1 MTTMTAGKA
10 AQAKLN
16 PPFRADHVGSLL
28 RPKELNHA
36 FREFSA
42 GKMTAEAFKA
52 VQDRAIRD
60 AVSLQEEIG
69 LEAITDGEFRRASY
83 WSHFVEA
90 VDGLS
95 VGPAMF
101 TFRDEH
107 GHQQEFL
114 SPQVTGKVRRSRPI
128 SGGEFD
134 FLKSVTGRTPKIT
147 MPSPPSMSF
156 WGNRGTFHA
165 TYADPEE
172 YYADLARVFREE
184 IADLAKRGARYIQMD
199 DVPLAML
206 CDDGVRAAVEGVG
219 EDPDTEI
226 DRFVRL
232 FNECLAGRPD
242 DMVIGIH
249 VCRGNFKGKWMAE
262 GGYDTVAEQLF
273 NEADVDAF
281 FLEYDTPRAGDFSP
295 LKHLPKGKTVVLGLV
310 STKTPVLESADA
322 LMRRIDEAAKYVP
335 LDQLALSPQ
344 CGFAS
349 TVAGNPVTLEHEK
362 AKLQLVVEVAR
373 RVWG

>member
-1 MTTMTAGKA
+1 MTEK
-10 AQAKLN
+10 AKLD

-28 RPKELNHA
+28 RPKALTQA
-36 FREFSA
+36 FREVSA
-42 GKMTAEAFKA
+42 GTMTAEAFKA
-52 VQDRAIRD
+52 VQDSAISD
-60 AVSLQEEIG
+60 VVALQEEIG
-69 LEAITDGEFRRASY
+69 LQSITDGEFRRASY

-95 VGPAMF
+95 VGPGIF
-101 TFRDEH
+101 TFRDDH
-107 GHQQEFL
+107 GHEQGFL
-114 SPQVTGKVRRSRPI
+114 SPQVTGKLRWTRPI
-128 SGGEFD
+128 AGGEFD
-134 FLKSVTGRTPKIT
+134 FLKSATSRTPKVT
-147 MPSPPSMSF
+147 MPSPPSMHF
-156 WGNRGTFHA
+156 WGNRGTFHS
-165 TYADPEE
+165 TYDDAEE
-172 YYADLARVFREE
+172 YYADLAQVFRDE
-184 IADLAKRGARYIQMD
+184 IADLAQRGARYIQMD

-206 CDDGVRAAVEGVG
+206 CDESIRASVEGIG
-219 EDPDTEI
+219 EDPDAEI

-232 FNECLAGRPD
+232 FNECVAGRPD
-242 DMVIGIH
+242 DMVAAIH
-249 VCRGNFKGKWMAE
+249 ICRGNFKAHYFSK

-281 FLEYDTPRAGDFSP
+281 FLEYDTPRAGDFTP

-310 STKTPVLESADA
+310 STKTPELESADA
-322 LMRRIDEAAKYVP
+322 LLRRIDEASKYAP

-362 AKLQLVVEVAR
+362 AKLRLVVEVAR